1 VRENYISRCESKQTG
16 NKEICGGLSMGWLV
30 TKVDEILP
38 GLIRSTEVCH
48 PAFVDH
54 AYLVEV
60 LI

>member
-1 VRENYISRCESKQTG
+1 LRQTG

-30 TKVDEILP
+30 TKVDKVLP
-38 GLIRSTEVCH
+38 SLIRSTKVCH